1 MDSIKAPEFWPNDPE
16 LWFITLESQFLLN
29 KPSPITNDDTK
40 FSYLI
45 SLLPPSTAIEVRE
58 FIISPPPDNKYDA
71 LKKAIIK
78 CTADSEFKKLQQL
91 LTQEELGDRLPSQL
105 LRHLRQLIGES
116 KAVSDTT
123 LKMLWMQRLPK
134 NIQIILTTQEQASLN
149 SLADLADRVTEITSS
164 PSSSTSTLEKELA
177 SLRAEISALKIDLN
191 KKEER
196 ISRSRSR
203 SSSSSRKSSPNSY
216 RKYNPNGSWCWYHF
230 RFKHHA
236 RKCISP
242 CTFNKKAKNQQENSN
257 NNHFLLDTGAE
268 ISVLPPRPEDR
279 RRGPTK
285 FTLTAANNSPIKTY
299 GERFLNLDLGLRRDF
314 KWRFIIADTNKAIL
328 GADFM
333 EHFGIIPDIK
343 GKFIIDSLTKLR
355 KRASITNFNS
365 LSPKCSINSYEDK
378 FLNILSHYPSLTK
391 PPSYSTPVKHSV
403 THHITTKGQPTFSKP
418 RRLNPEKFKIAKS
431 EFEHMME
438 LGLCKRGDGAWAS
451 PLHLVPKKNSIDW
464 RPCGD
469 YRRLN
474 AVTQPDCYPIPHI
487 QDFTQSLHGCTIFSK
502 IDLVKAYHHIPI
514 NQEDIPKTAITTPF
528 GLFEFTRM
536 NFGLKNASQ
545 TFQRFMDEVT
555 KGLDFVFVYI
565 DDVLIAS
572 KNENDHIQH
581 LHTIFKRLSDHGLT
595 INISKSVFGKPSL
608 EFLGHIIDNKGI
620 KPLPEKIRIVK
631 DFPQPNSTRQ
641 LQRFIGL
648 VNFYHR
654 FIKNSSH
661 ILAPLYSLLK
671 TKSPN
676 ASLNWTSDT
685 LEAFQNIKNALAEN
699 TLLNYPQPNSTLSV
713 LVDASN
719 VAVGGVLQQLN
730 DTAWEPISFF
740 SKKLSP
746 AETKYSAFDR
756 ELLAAFLSVKHFSYF
771 LDGKTFMLFTDHKP
785 LTYAFTSKSERS
797 PRQERHLNY
806 LSQFSMDI
814 RYVKGSENIVADTL
828 SRIEIETFDHT
839 KVNLDLNAFPE
850 IQEKD
855 KELKTL
861 IDNSNSSQTI
871 KLIKQQVP
879 FCNKLIYCDI
889 STGNPRPFV
898 PENFRRQIFNSLH
911 NLSHPGIRATRKL
924 ITQKYFWPKMNQTI
938 NHWSKSCLE
947 CQKSKIHR
955 HTITKHGIFPLPSTR
970 FEHVHLDLIGPLPHS
985 ENCTHILTA
994 IDRYSKW
1001 PEAFPIS
1008 DKTAISVAKAF
1019 FRGWISRYGVPATI
1033 TTDQGR
1039 EFESHLFKDLTSLI
1053 GTNRIRTTAYNP
1065 AANGLVERLH
1075 RQIKAAIMASGNT
1088 INWID
1093 ALPLV
1098 LLGIRTSYKE
1108 DLKCT
1113 AAEMVFG
1120 TTLNLP
1126 ADLLTNSEFKNPD
1139 PSNFATQLKNYM
1151 SRIRPQP
1158 TRQTK
1163 QNNIFSHKDLDTCS
1177 HVFVRKDFV
1186 KRALSPPYE
1195 GPFPVVSRSSK
1206 TFTVKI
1212 NDQKKVISVNRLKPA
1227 FIENAPQS
1235 FHDSSILPPMPD
1247 GAEETTPKTSSYTT
1261 RYGRHEYNEETETF
1275 ETFYERL
1282 EQFLIL
1288 EEAGDEKKK
1297 AYLLTLMGS
1306 KTYGVLK
1313 NLCSPILPKDKTFDN
1328 LIDILKRHFSPK
1340 RSIVV
1345 ERFIFFKRMQLKEE
1359 SISDYL
1365 VEIKRLA
1372 SSCNFGNFLEDSLR
1386 DKMVCGLYNA
1396 KIQNRILSEGDI
1408 SLAKVIEIALSME
1421 AAEKNTKLF
1430 HLEQGEDC
1438 VDKLRMER
1446 KVESN
1451 FQNGKCKHCG
1461 KQHKELCRFKEA
1473 ICFKCNKKG
1482 HIASI
1487 CWSSRR
1493 NLRQHQNQPGNI
1505 HQIGDQEEEEEYVQK
1520 IISVTIPEYKIN
1532 FASSD
1537 PPYLME
1543 LKVEGN
1549 FIKFEMDTGS
1559 GLTLISEKDFKNSLQ
1574 HLKLEKASIIVRTYD
1589 GTVVPILGKIN
1600 VKVECQDITYKL
1612 RALVVKGEKRA
1623 LMGREWINRL
1633 KLGCFAVKHMPVEI
1647 TIEEILKENQA
1658 LFVETTEPIKGFTF
1672 SVNMCDVN
1680 PIFHKARPVP
1690 FAIRPAVTEA
1700 LDKMVAK
1707 GYLCEVASSKWATPV
1722 VVVPKKNK
1730 EIRIC
1735 CDFKVT
1741 LNKYLDTAAY
1751 PLPTQQDL
1759 FSTLAKG
1766 KYFSKLDLRNAYLQL
1781 EVDPGTRPLLTIN
1794 THKGLFRF
1802 KRMPFGLANAPSY
1815 FQSVM
1820 ARVLSGIGGVI
1831 CYIDDVLIATASIE
1845 EHLALLK
1852 TIFARLAKYNIK
1864 LKKEKCLFLQKEIE
1878 YLGHLVTEEG
1888 IRPLDHKVQAIQKAK
1903 TPTNIS
1909 ELRSFLGL
1917 VNFYGKFIPNLP
1929 ELLKPLHELLHKKR
1943 PWVWTKECGE
1953 AIDKCKNSITS
1964 ERVLVPYDATLPL
1977 CLATDASQIGVGAVL
1992 SHIIEGQERPIMFAS
2007 RTLSVAEQNYSQ
2019 IEKEALAIIY
2029 GVTKFHQFIYG
2040 RKFIL
2045 ITDHKP
2051 LVTIL
2056 GSRSGIPTLST
2067 SRLQRW
2073 ALILSAYT
2081 YDIKFRRTQ
2090 DHGNADLL
2098 SRFPVG
2104 CEEIPRLNNVYAL
2117 SYVEELP
2124 ITAEEIA
2131 TETEKDEVLSLAK
2144 FYTQQG
2150 WPEKVADHLRPYFQR
2165 KLELTVDGECL
2176 VWGMRVVIPPSLRIK
2191 MLNCLH
2197 ETHSGMN
2204 KMKAVARSHFWWPNL
2219 DTQIEFLVNKCRSCQ
2234 QSQDGPNKGKWQPW
2248 RWSTR
2253 PWQRIHIDFANKE
2266 NINLLIVVDSHSKWI
2281 EAIPMRETTTRKT
2294 IEQLRRLFSSYGLP
2308 EELVSDNG
2316 PQFTGSEMK
2325 GFLEGN
2331 GIKQTLIPAYHPQS
2345 NGLAERAV
2353 RTIKTALDKN
2363 KRKIGDTIQDTLS
2376 KVLLAY
2382 RSTPHVT
2389 TGKTPSELFI
2399 GRALR
2404 TRVSLIHP
2412 SLASRVRDQQARQMK
2427 YDRRTHLEEFQIDD
2441 LVWCKNFRGGDKW
2454 IPGKIVGKKGTRVYT
2469 ILIHGQVKAY
2479 HRDQIRKR
2487 WRNGEEDES
2496 GDGERQPEHSRGAGP
2511 SAIISEVVR
2520 DRGYMESLSPGL
2532 TSQRSDQDSEVQSD
2546 TDDGKSLE
2554 PLRSLD
2560 PEALKEEGPV
2570 LRRNPPRARRP
2581 PLEGNNGT
2589 LSRKAM
2595 AELLI
2600 NITRAVDSQNL
2611 RISKKHQDKFRFW
2624 EKKYNFPADT
2634 LGNTLVNLTDH
2645 VFSPSEENLLR
2656 NGLKNRIP
2664 TKTDPFRTIGSIES
2678 VIQTFN
2684 HDQKSEI
2691 RNIVAAKINRRG
2703 TFDIKPKKQFF
2714 QAIKNIKNNKELV
2727 VCKADKGGST
2737 VIMNRLDYQNKMETI
2752 LEDNEIFEPI
2762 SKAENSKSIA
2772 LFKKTL
2778 ASLKKNK
2785 KITDEQYKSF
2795 INNNTDIP
2803 YIYGLPKLHKEDIP
2817 LRPIVA
2823 YHLSPA
2829 IVVSR
2834 FLSSLLSPHVRSRN
2848 IYSINNI
2855 ADFIGDIRRS
2865 IPDPHSRICSFDVKS
2880 LFLCLPHD
2888 LIISNLREILVKADL
2903 DNIDT
2908 ICTMVK
2914 SCLSINNFTYQNQ
2927 IYRQIKGSPMGS
2939 PLSLTVS
2946 EIVLLTIDE
2955 WINSRENLGIK
2966 KWRRYIDDIYC
2977 EYHLGAD
2984 QTILDTLNSYHPEIK
2999 FTIEREENHT
3009 LPYLDAL
3016 IFRNRN
3022 NFQTTVYYK
3031 DTAKPSYIPFNSYSP
3046 VSYKISVV
3054 KTLIK
3059 RLHTHCS
3066 LRALK
3071 EKEKENIYNNLRT
3084 FGYPPDFIRK
3094 HTFIPFKKVTL
3105 AVNRTR
3111 GFIDFSPT
3119 NQQIAHD
3126 LRKYGIQFTY
3136 RSTSTTGH
3144 ILRNPITKP
3153 GVKHDVQHKSNAIYS
3168 VACNDCESVYETD
3181 LFLLNLRRSG
3191 DHSPDALRYLVLL
3204 GRKSL
3209 QLAKWRSH
3217 LWFNK
3222 TCERAQFIP
3231 PPPRIRD
3238 PVHNT
3243 YSKKIIDRAQR
3254 QLLKSRTQGCFSH
3267 IRSLSK
3273 TIKGIISIVATLLP
3287 QSIITSFLTL
3297 ATAGV
3302 KRQDSRCR
3310 AHHLSKLSHW
3320 TTKYGFPAEFL
3331 PCRPHAPTFLNLTA
3345 FDPSPIQREILS
3357 FGLKY
3362 RPPSRADIPR
3372 IIAGVEPAI
3381 SSLPHTTQYTIRQ
3394 SISQF
3399 LRKPTP
3405 QLNLSL

>member
-91 LTQEELGDRLPSQL
+91 LTQEEFGDRLPSQL

-196 ISRSRSR
+196 ILRSRSR

-451 PLHLVPKKNSIDW
+451 PLHLVPKKNCIDW

-514 NQEDIPKTAITTPF
+514 NQEDITKTAITTPF

-581 LHTIFKRLSDHGLT
+581 LHIIFKRLSDHGLT

-620 KPLPEKIRIVK
+620 KPLPEKMRIVK

-828 SRIEIETFDHT
+828 SRIEIETFNHT

-938 NHWSKSCLE
+938 NHWSKSCLD

-1126 ADLLTNSEFKNPD
+1126 TDLLTNSEFKNPD

-1212 NDQKKVISVNRLKPA
+1212 NDQNKVISVNRLKPA
-1227 FIENAPQS
+1227 FIENTPQS

-1261 RYGRHEYNEETETF
+1261 RYGRHLLAVLGCLLALAAAELVPHYIHPTSQQMIDIINGLNTTWKTPGNETVTRRSRSLQGLQPELSTVLAFPARKKMEREENRPFCHRWRNPAVFSGERGEDSQSWLSDFQRVARYNKWDDSICLASVIFYLTGTAKCWFKNFEEILNSWEEFNIKVCEIFGNKEDTARKAEKILRTRAQTSGENVESYIQEVLLLCKQSNPRMSEGEKVSHPIKGVAEKVYQALFGKDISTVDQFVAFCRRFEAFKRMRVAPLKFSRLPNVTTISTAEPENLEAMIRRIVKKEVQKFMAPPSTFAAQDIDTPPLELWDVIRSEIQQTLAPISAPQVQIKGLDIVFNFVVAAECSHDVIQGWDFFRATDAIINCGKNKLYLSEAGKSYEWKDLKLCAAMDCVIPPKSFGKIVVTNQDLFGSRDVVVTGSKRLQLEKGIFIPSFLVRFLHGRAVLWVTNSTHQSQVIPSDMKVGTMQDLEVGSISNFEARSEIAGKDEVTSPDVRECLIPMISTDLEETNKN
-1275 ETFYERL
+1275 RL
-1282 EQFLIL
+1282 LTCLKEFADIF
-1288 EEAGDEKKK
+1288 DFEKKSFPVSGK
-1297 AYLLTLMGS
+1297 IKHKIDTSDYPPVRQRPYRVSPAERRVFQSEVEKMMEIKIIRSSSSPWASPVILVRKKDGSLRFCVDYRRLNKITKKDVYPLPRIDDALDTLAGS
-1306 KTYGVLK
+1306 
-1313 NLCSPILPKDKTFDN
+1313 
-1328 LIDILKRHFSPK
+1328 RHFSTMDM
-1340 RSIVV
+1340 RSGYWQIEVDDKDR
-1345 ERFIFFKRMQLKEE
+1345 EKTAFITP
-1359 SISDYL
+1359 D
-1365 VEIKRLA
+1365 
-1372 SSCNFGNFLEDSLR
+1372 
-1386 DKMVCGLYNA
+1386 GLYEFN
-1396 KIQNRILSEGDI
+1396 KNWDSILPYVTF
-1408 SLAKVIEIALSME
+1408 AY
-1421 AAEKNTKLF
+1421 NTARQETTGYSPFFL
-1430 HLEQGEDC
+1430 
-1438 VDKLRMER
+1438 V
-1446 KVESN
+1446 
-1451 FQNGKCKHCG
+1451 
-1461 KQHKELCRFKEA
+1461 
-1473 ICFKCNKKG
+1473 
-1482 HIASI
+1482 HI
-1487 CWSSRR
+1487 
-1493 NLRQHQNQPGNI
+1493 
-1505 HQIGDQEEEEEYVQK
+1505 
-1520 IISVTIPEYKIN
+1520 
-1532 FASSD
+1532 
-1537 PPYLME
+1537 
-1543 LKVEGN
+1543 
-1549 FIKFEMDTGS
+1549 
-1559 GLTLISEKDFKNSLQ
+1559 
-1574 HLKLEKASIIVRTYD
+1574 
-1589 GTVVPILGKIN
+1589 
-1600 VKVECQDITYKL
+1600 
-1612 RALVVKGEKRA
+1612 
-1623 LMGREWINRL
+1623 RE
-1633 KLGCFAVKHMPVEI
+1633 
-1647 TIEEILKENQA
+1647 
-1658 LFVETTEPIKGFTF
+1658 VETPLYSIL
-1672 SVNMCDVN
+1672 
-1680 PIFHKARPVP
+1680 PYQ
-1690 FAIRPAVTEA
+1690 PA
-1700 LDKMVAK
+1700 
-1707 GYLCEVASSKWATPV
+1707 G
-1722 VVVPKKNK
+1722 
-1730 EIRIC
+1730 
-1735 CDFKVT
+1735 
-1741 LNKYLDTAAY
+1741 TAEDY
-1751 PLPTQQDL
+1751 
-1759 FSTLAKG
+1759 
-1766 KYFSKLDLRNAYLQL
+1766 
-1781 EVDPGTRPLLTIN
+1781 V
-1794 THKGLFRF
+1794 
-1802 KRMPFGLANAPSY
+1802 
-1815 FQSVM
+1815 
-1820 ARVLSGIGGVI
+1820 
-1831 CYIDDVLIATASIE
+1831 
-1845 EHLALLK
+1845 
-1852 TIFARLAKYNIK
+1852 
-1864 LKKEKCLFLQKEIE
+1864 
-1878 YLGHLVTEEG
+1878 GHLVTNAEDARMLARLNILQAKSKYKERYDRKNQEVTYKEGDLVVGVHPSPHRWLVGEVIEE
-1888 IRPLDHKVQAIQKAK
+1888 I
-1903 TPTNIS
+1903 
-1909 ELRSFLGL
+1909 F
-1917 VNFYGKFIPNLP
+1917 
-1929 ELLKPLHELLHKKR
+1929 
-1943 PWVWTKECGE
+1943 
-1953 AIDKCKNSITS
+1953 
-1964 ERVLVPYDATLPL
+1964 
-1977 CLATDASQIGVGAVL
+1977 
-1992 SHIIEGQERPIMFAS
+1992 
-2007 RTLSVAEQNYSQ
+2007 RTLS
-2019 IEKEALAIIY
+2019 
-2029 GVTKFHQFIYG
+2029 T
-2040 RKFIL
+2040 
-2045 ITDHKP
+2045 
-2051 LVTIL
+2051 
-2056 GSRSGIPTLST
+2056 
-2067 SRLQRW
+2067 
-2073 ALILSAYT
+2073 
-2081 YDIKFRRTQ
+2081 
-2090 DHGNADLL
+2090 
-2098 SRFPVG
+2098 
-2104 CEEIPRLNNVYAL
+2104 
-2117 SYVEELP
+2117 
-2124 ITAEEIA
+2124 
-2131 TETEKDEVLSLAK
+2131 
-2144 FYTQQG
+2144 
-2150 WPEKVADHLRPYFQR
+2150 
-2165 KLELTVDGECL
+2165 
-2176 VWGMRVVIPPSLRIK
+2176 
-2191 MLNCLH
+2191 
-2197 ETHSGMN
+2197 
-2204 KMKAVARSHFWWPNL
+2204 
-2219 DTQIEFLVNKCRSCQ
+2219 
-2234 QSQDGPNKGKWQPW
+2234 
-2248 RWSTR
+2248 
-2253 PWQRIHIDFANKE
+2253 
-2266 NINLLIVVDSHSKWI
+2266 
-2281 EAIPMRETTTRKT
+2281 
-2294 IEQLRRLFSSYGLP
+2294 
-2308 EELVSDNG
+2308 
-2316 PQFTGSEMK
+2316 
-2325 GFLEGN
+2325 
-2331 GIKQTLIPAYHPQS
+2331 
-2345 NGLAERAV
+2345 
-2353 RTIKTALDKN
+2353 
-2363 KRKIGDTIQDTLS
+2363 
-2376 KVLLAY
+2376 
-2382 RSTPHVT
+2382 
-2389 TGKTPSELFI
+2389 
-2399 GRALR
+2399 
-2404 TRVSLIHP
+2404 
-2412 SLASRVRDQQARQMK
+2412 
-2427 YDRRTHLEEFQIDD
+2427 
-2441 LVWCKNFRGGDKW
+2441 
-2454 IPGKIVGKKGTRVYT
+2454 
-2469 ILIHGQVKAY
+2469 
-2479 HRDQIRKR
+2479 
-2487 WRNGEEDES
+2487 
-2496 GDGERQPEHSRGAGP
+2496 
-2511 SAIISEVVR
+2511 
-2520 DRGYMESLSPGL
+2520 
-2532 TSQRSDQDSEVQSD
+2532 
-2546 TDDGKSLE
+2546 
-2554 PLRSLD
+2554 
-2560 PEALKEEGPV
+2560 
-2570 LRRNPPRARRP
+2570 
-2581 PLEGNNGT
+2581 
-2589 LSRKAM
+2589 
-2595 AELLI
+2595 
-2600 NITRAVDSQNL
+2600 
-2611 RISKKHQDKFRFW
+2611 
-2624 EKKYNFPADT
+2624 
-2634 LGNTLVNLTDH
+2634 
-2645 VFSPSEENLLR
+2645 
-2656 NGLKNRIP
+2656 
-2664 TKTDPFRTIGSIES
+2664 
-2678 VIQTFN
+2678 
-2684 HDQKSEI
+2684 DQK
-2691 RNIVAAKINRRG
+2691 NI
-2703 TFDIKPKKQFF
+2703 
-2714 QAIKNIKNNKELV
+2714 E
-2727 VCKADKGGST
+2727 CK
-2737 VIMNRLDYQNKMETI
+2737 
-2752 LEDNEIFEPI
+2752 
-2762 SKAENSKSIA
+2762 
-2772 LFKKTL
+2772 
-2778 ASLKKNK
+2778 
-2785 KITDEQYKSF
+2785 
-2795 INNNTDIP
+2795 
-2803 YIYGLPKLHKEDIP
+2803 
-2817 LRPIVA
+2817 
-2823 YHLSPA
+2823 
-2829 IVVSR
+2829 
-2834 FLSSLLSPHVRSRN
+2834 LSS
-2848 IYSINNI
+2848 
-2855 ADFIGDIRRS
+2855 RR
-2865 IPDPHSRICSFDVKS
+2865 R
-2880 LFLCLPHD
+2880 
-2888 LIISNLREILVKADL
+2888 
-2903 DNIDT
+2903 
-2908 ICTMVK
+2908 
-2914 SCLSINNFTYQNQ
+2914 
-2927 IYRQIKGSPMGS
+2927 
-2939 PLSLTVS
+2939 
-2946 EIVLLTIDE
+2946 DE
-2955 WINSRENLGIK
+2955 
-2966 KWRRYIDDIYC
+2966 
-2977 EYHLGAD
+2977 H
-2984 QTILDTLNSYHPEIK
+2984 
-2999 FTIEREENHT
+2999 
-3009 LPYLDAL
+3009 
-3016 IFRNRN
+3016 
-3022 NFQTTVYYK
+3022 
-3031 DTAKPSYIPFNSYSP
+3031 
-3046 VSYKISVV
+3046 
-3054 KTLIK
+3054 
-3059 RLHTHCS
+3059 
-3066 LRALK
+3066 
-3071 EKEKENIYNNLRT
+3071 
-3084 FGYPPDFIRK
+3084 
-3094 HTFIPFKKVTL
+3094 
-3105 AVNRTR
+3105 
-3111 GFIDFSPT
+3111 
-3119 NQQIAHD
+3119 
-3126 LRKYGIQFTY
+3126 
-3136 RSTSTTGH
+3136 
-3144 ILRNPITKP
+3144 
-3153 GVKHDVQHKSNAIYS
+3153 
-3168 VACNDCESVYETD
+3168 
-3181 LFLLNLRRSG
+3181 
-3191 DHSPDALRYLVLL
+3191 
-3204 GRKSL
+3204 
-3209 QLAKWRSH
+3209 
-3217 LWFNK
+3217 
-3222 TCERAQFIP
+3222 
-3231 PPPRIRD
+3231 
-3238 PVHNT
+3238 
-3243 YSKKIIDRAQR
+3243 
-3254 QLLKSRTQGCFSH
+3254 
-3267 IRSLSK
+3267 
-3273 TIKGIISIVATLLP
+3273 
-3287 QSIITSFLTL
+3287 
-3297 ATAGV
+3297 
-3302 KRQDSRCR
+3302 
-3310 AHHLSKLSHW
+3310 
-3320 TTKYGFPAEFL
+3320 
-3331 PCRPHAPTFLNLTA
+3331 
-3345 FDPSPIQREILS
+3345 
-3357 FGLKY
+3357 
-3362 RPPSRADIPR
+3362 
-3372 IIAGVEPAI
+3372 
-3381 SSLPHTTQYTIRQ
+3381 
-3394 SISQF
+3394 
-3399 LRKPTP
+3399 
-3405 QLNLSL
+3405 

>member
-91 LTQEELGDRLPSQL
+91 LTQEELGDRLPSHL

-196 ISRSRSR
+196 IPRSRSR
-203 SSSSSRKSSPNSY
+203 SSSSSRKSSPNIQSKWLLVLVSFSIQAPCKKMHLTLYFQQKSKEPAGKLQQQSVSPVVTDCCNNKSHRLFITDY
-216 RKYNPNGSWCWYHF
+216 RNK
-230 RFKHHA
+230 
-236 RKCISP
+236 IS
-242 CTFNKKAKNQQENSN
+242 
-257 NNHFLLDTGAE
+257 FLLDTGAE

-648 VNFYHR
+648 VNYYHR

-879 FCNKLIYCDI
+879 FCNKLIYCDV

-938 NHWSKSCLE
+938 NHWSKSCLD

-1151 SRIRPQP
+1151 NRIRPQP
-1158 TRQTK
+1158 TRRTN

-1212 NDQKKVISVNRLKPA
+1212 NDQNKVISVNRLKPA
-1227 FIENAPQS
+1227 FIENTPQS

-1261 RYGRHEYNEETETF
+1261 RYGRHVRF
-1275 ETFYERL
+1275 RL
-1282 EQFLIL
+1282 
-1288 EEAGDEKKK
+1288 
-1297 AYLLTLMGS
+1297 
-1306 KTYGVLK
+1306 
-1313 NLCSPILPKDKTFDN
+1313 
-1328 LIDILKRHFSPK
+1328 
-1340 RSIVV
+1340 
-1345 ERFIFFKRMQLKEE
+1345 
-1359 SISDYL
+1359 
-1365 VEIKRLA
+1365 
-1372 SSCNFGNFLEDSLR
+1372 
-1386 DKMVCGLYNA
+1386 
-1396 KIQNRILSEGDI
+1396 
-1408 SLAKVIEIALSME
+1408 
-1421 AAEKNTKLF
+1421 
-1430 HLEQGEDC
+1430 
-1438 VDKLRMER
+1438 
-1446 KVESN
+1446 
-1451 FQNGKCKHCG
+1451 
-1461 KQHKELCRFKEA
+1461 
-1473 ICFKCNKKG
+1473 
-1482 HIASI
+1482 
-1487 CWSSRR
+1487 
-1493 NLRQHQNQPGNI
+1493 
-1505 HQIGDQEEEEEYVQK
+1505 
-1520 IISVTIPEYKIN
+1520 
-1532 FASSD
+1532 
-1537 PPYLME
+1537 
-1543 LKVEGN
+1543 
-1549 FIKFEMDTGS
+1549 
-1559 GLTLISEKDFKNSLQ
+1559 
-1574 HLKLEKASIIVRTYD
+1574 
-1589 GTVVPILGKIN
+1589 
-1600 VKVECQDITYKL
+1600 
-1612 RALVVKGEKRA
+1612 
-1623 LMGREWINRL
+1623 
-1633 KLGCFAVKHMPVEI
+1633 
-1647 TIEEILKENQA
+1647 
-1658 LFVETTEPIKGFTF
+1658 
-1672 SVNMCDVN
+1672 
-1680 PIFHKARPVP
+1680 
-1690 FAIRPAVTEA
+1690 
-1700 LDKMVAK
+1700 
-1707 GYLCEVASSKWATPV
+1707 
-1722 VVVPKKNK
+1722 
-1730 EIRIC
+1730 
-1735 CDFKVT
+1735 
-1741 LNKYLDTAAY
+1741 
-1751 PLPTQQDL
+1751 
-1759 FSTLAKG
+1759 
-1766 KYFSKLDLRNAYLQL
+1766 
-1781 EVDPGTRPLLTIN
+1781 
-1794 THKGLFRF
+1794 
-1802 KRMPFGLANAPSY
+1802 
-1815 FQSVM
+1815 
-1820 ARVLSGIGGVI
+1820 
-1831 CYIDDVLIATASIE
+1831 
-1845 EHLALLK
+1845 
-1852 TIFARLAKYNIK
+1852 
-1864 LKKEKCLFLQKEIE
+1864 
-1878 YLGHLVTEEG
+1878 
-1888 IRPLDHKVQAIQKAK
+1888 
-1903 TPTNIS
+1903 
-1909 ELRSFLGL
+1909 
-1917 VNFYGKFIPNLP
+1917 
-1929 ELLKPLHELLHKKR
+1929 
-1943 PWVWTKECGE
+1943 
-1953 AIDKCKNSITS
+1953 
-1964 ERVLVPYDATLPL
+1964 
-1977 CLATDASQIGVGAVL
+1977 
-1992 SHIIEGQERPIMFAS
+1992 
-2007 RTLSVAEQNYSQ
+2007 
-2019 IEKEALAIIY
+2019 
-2029 GVTKFHQFIYG
+2029 
-2040 RKFIL
+2040 
-2045 ITDHKP
+2045 
-2051 LVTIL
+2051 
-2056 GSRSGIPTLST
+2056 
-2067 SRLQRW
+2067 
-2073 ALILSAYT
+2073 
-2081 YDIKFRRTQ
+2081 
-2090 DHGNADLL
+2090 
-2098 SRFPVG
+2098 
-2104 CEEIPRLNNVYAL
+2104 
-2117 SYVEELP
+2117 
-2124 ITAEEIA
+2124 
-2131 TETEKDEVLSLAK
+2131 
-2144 FYTQQG
+2144 
-2150 WPEKVADHLRPYFQR
+2150 
-2165 KLELTVDGECL
+2165 
-2176 VWGMRVVIPPSLRIK
+2176 
-2191 MLNCLH
+2191 
-2197 ETHSGMN
+2197 
-2204 KMKAVARSHFWWPNL
+2204 
-2219 DTQIEFLVNKCRSCQ
+2219 
-2234 QSQDGPNKGKWQPW
+2234 
-2248 RWSTR
+2248 
-2253 PWQRIHIDFANKE
+2253 
-2266 NINLLIVVDSHSKWI
+2266 
-2281 EAIPMRETTTRKT
+2281 
-2294 IEQLRRLFSSYGLP
+2294 
-2308 EELVSDNG
+2308 
-2316 PQFTGSEMK
+2316 
-2325 GFLEGN
+2325 
-2331 GIKQTLIPAYHPQS
+2331 
-2345 NGLAERAV
+2345 
-2353 RTIKTALDKN
+2353 
-2363 KRKIGDTIQDTLS
+2363 
-2376 KVLLAY
+2376 
-2382 RSTPHVT
+2382 
-2389 TGKTPSELFI
+2389 
-2399 GRALR
+2399 
-2404 TRVSLIHP
+2404 
-2412 SLASRVRDQQARQMK
+2412 
-2427 YDRRTHLEEFQIDD
+2427 
-2441 LVWCKNFRGGDKW
+2441 
-2454 IPGKIVGKKGTRVYT
+2454 
-2469 ILIHGQVKAY
+2469 
-2479 HRDQIRKR
+2479 
-2487 WRNGEEDES
+2487 
-2496 GDGERQPEHSRGAGP
+2496 
-2511 SAIISEVVR
+2511 
-2520 DRGYMESLSPGL
+2520 
-2532 TSQRSDQDSEVQSD
+2532 
-2546 TDDGKSLE
+2546 
-2554 PLRSLD
+2554 
-2560 PEALKEEGPV
+2560 
-2570 LRRNPPRARRP
+2570 
-2581 PLEGNNGT
+2581 
-2589 LSRKAM
+2589 
-2595 AELLI
+2595 
-2600 NITRAVDSQNL
+2600 
-2611 RISKKHQDKFRFW
+2611 
-2624 EKKYNFPADT
+2624 
-2634 LGNTLVNLTDH
+2634 
-2645 VFSPSEENLLR
+2645 
-2656 NGLKNRIP
+2656 
-2664 TKTDPFRTIGSIES
+2664 
-2678 VIQTFN
+2678 
-2684 HDQKSEI
+2684 
-2691 RNIVAAKINRRG
+2691 
-2703 TFDIKPKKQFF
+2703 
-2714 QAIKNIKNNKELV
+2714 
-2727 VCKADKGGST
+2727 
-2737 VIMNRLDYQNKMETI
+2737 
-2752 LEDNEIFEPI
+2752 
-2762 SKAENSKSIA
+2762 
-2772 LFKKTL
+2772 
-2778 ASLKKNK
+2778 
-2785 KITDEQYKSF
+2785 
-2795 INNNTDIP
+2795 
-2803 YIYGLPKLHKEDIP
+2803 
-2817 LRPIVA
+2817 
-2823 YHLSPA
+2823 
-2829 IVVSR
+2829 
-2834 FLSSLLSPHVRSRN
+2834 
-2848 IYSINNI
+2848 
-2855 ADFIGDIRRS
+2855 
-2865 IPDPHSRICSFDVKS
+2865 
-2880 LFLCLPHD
+2880 
-2888 LIISNLREILVKADL
+2888 
-2903 DNIDT
+2903 
-2908 ICTMVK
+2908 
-2914 SCLSINNFTYQNQ
+2914 
-2927 IYRQIKGSPMGS
+2927 
-2939 PLSLTVS
+2939 
-2946 EIVLLTIDE
+2946 
-2955 WINSRENLGIK
+2955 
-2966 KWRRYIDDIYC
+2966 
-2977 EYHLGAD
+2977 
-2984 QTILDTLNSYHPEIK
+2984 
-2999 FTIEREENHT
+2999 
-3009 LPYLDAL
+3009 
-3016 IFRNRN
+3016 
-3022 NFQTTVYYK
+3022 
-3031 DTAKPSYIPFNSYSP
+3031 
-3046 VSYKISVV
+3046 
-3054 KTLIK
+3054 
-3059 RLHTHCS
+3059 
-3066 LRALK
+3066 
-3071 EKEKENIYNNLRT
+3071 
-3084 FGYPPDFIRK
+3084 
-3094 HTFIPFKKVTL
+3094 
-3105 AVNRTR
+3105 
-3111 GFIDFSPT
+3111 
-3119 NQQIAHD
+3119 
-3126 LRKYGIQFTY
+3126 
-3136 RSTSTTGH
+3136 
-3144 ILRNPITKP
+3144 
-3153 GVKHDVQHKSNAIYS
+3153 
-3168 VACNDCESVYETD
+3168 
-3181 LFLLNLRRSG
+3181 
-3191 DHSPDALRYLVLL
+3191 
-3204 GRKSL
+3204 
-3209 QLAKWRSH
+3209 
-3217 LWFNK
+3217 
-3222 TCERAQFIP
+3222 
-3231 PPPRIRD
+3231 
-3238 PVHNT
+3238 
-3243 YSKKIIDRAQR
+3243 
-3254 QLLKSRTQGCFSH
+3254 
-3267 IRSLSK
+3267 
-3273 TIKGIISIVATLLP
+3273 
-3287 QSIITSFLTL
+3287 
-3297 ATAGV
+3297 
-3302 KRQDSRCR
+3302 
-3310 AHHLSKLSHW
+3310 
-3320 TTKYGFPAEFL
+3320 
-3331 PCRPHAPTFLNLTA
+3331 
-3345 FDPSPIQREILS
+3345 
-3357 FGLKY
+3357 
-3362 RPPSRADIPR
+3362 
-3372 IIAGVEPAI
+3372 
-3381 SSLPHTTQYTIRQ
+3381 
-3394 SISQF
+3394 
-3399 LRKPTP
+3399 
-3405 QLNLSL
+3405 

>member
-196 ISRSRSR
+196 IPRSRSR

-216 RKYNPNGSWCWYHF
+216 RKYNPNGSWCWNHF

-418 RRLNPEKFKIAKS
+418 RRLNPENFKIAKS

-572 KNENDHIQH
+572 KNDNDHIQH

-719 VAVGGVLQQLN
+719 VAVG
-730 DTAWEPISFF
+730 
-740 SKKLSP
+740 
-746 AETKYSAFDR
+746 
-756 ELLAAFLSVKHFSYF
+756 
-771 LDGKTFMLFTDHKP
+771 
-785 LTYAFTSKSERS
+785 
-797 PRQERHLNY
+797 
-806 LSQFSMDI
+806 
-814 RYVKGSENIVADTL
+814 DTL
-828 SRIEIETFDHT
+828 SRIEIETFNHT

-938 NHWSKSCLE
+938 NHWSKSCLD

-1212 NDQKKVISVNRLKPA
+1212 NDQNKVISVNRLKPA
-1227 FIENAPQS
+1227 FIENTPQS

-1261 RYGRHEYNEETETF
+1261 RYGRHDNDTEL
-1275 ETFYERL
+1275 YMYCL
-1282 EQFLIL
+1282 QFR
-1288 EEAGDEKKK
+1288 GKK
-1297 AYLLTLMGS
+1297 
-1306 KTYGVLK
+1306 
-1313 NLCSPILPKDKTFDN
+1313 D
-1328 LIDILKRHFSPK
+1328 
-1340 RSIVV
+1340 
-1345 ERFIFFKRMQLKEE
+1345 
-1359 SISDYL
+1359 
-1365 VEIKRLA
+1365 
-1372 SSCNFGNFLEDSLR
+1372 
-1386 DKMVCGLYNA
+1386 
-1396 KIQNRILSEGDI
+1396 
-1408 SLAKVIEIALSME
+1408 
-1421 AAEKNTKLF
+1421 
-1430 HLEQGEDC
+1430 
-1438 VDKLRMER
+1438 
-1446 KVESN
+1446 
-1451 FQNGKCKHCG
+1451 
-1461 KQHKELCRFKEA
+1461 
-1473 ICFKCNKKG
+1473 
-1482 HIASI
+1482 
-1487 CWSSRR
+1487 
-1493 NLRQHQNQPGNI
+1493 
-1505 HQIGDQEEEEEYVQK
+1505 
-1520 IISVTIPEYKIN
+1520 
-1532 FASSD
+1532 
-1537 PPYLME
+1537 
-1543 LKVEGN
+1543 
-1549 FIKFEMDTGS
+1549 
-1559 GLTLISEKDFKNSLQ
+1559 
-1574 HLKLEKASIIVRTYD
+1574 
-1589 GTVVPILGKIN
+1589 
-1600 VKVECQDITYKL
+1600 
-1612 RALVVKGEKRA
+1612 
-1623 LMGREWINRL
+1623 
-1633 KLGCFAVKHMPVEI
+1633 
-1647 TIEEILKENQA
+1647 
-1658 LFVETTEPIKGFTF
+1658 
-1672 SVNMCDVN
+1672 
-1680 PIFHKARPVP
+1680 
-1690 FAIRPAVTEA
+1690 
-1700 LDKMVAK
+1700 
-1707 GYLCEVASSKWATPV
+1707 
-1722 VVVPKKNK
+1722 
-1730 EIRIC
+1730 
-1735 CDFKVT
+1735 
-1741 LNKYLDTAAY
+1741 AAY
-1751 PLPTQQDL
+1751 CNQ
-1759 FSTLAKG
+1759 
-1766 KYFSKLDLRNAYLQL
+1766 
-1781 EVDPGTRPLLTIN
+1781 IN
-1794 THKGLFRF
+1794 
-1802 KRMPFGLANAPSY
+1802 
-1815 FQSVM
+1815 
-1820 ARVLSGIGGVI
+1820 
-1831 CYIDDVLIATASIE
+1831 D
-1845 EHLALLK
+1845 
-1852 TIFARLAKYNIK
+1852 
-1864 LKKEKCLFLQKEIE
+1864 
-1878 YLGHLVTEEG
+1878 
-1888 IRPLDHKVQAIQKAK
+1888 
-1903 TPTNIS
+1903 
-1909 ELRSFLGL
+1909 RSF
-1917 VNFYGKFIPNLP
+1917 
-1929 ELLKPLHELLHKKR
+1929 
-1943 PWVWTKECGE
+1943 
-1953 AIDKCKNSITS
+1953 
-1964 ERVLVPYDATLPL
+1964 
-1977 CLATDASQIGVGAVL
+1977 
-1992 SHIIEGQERPIMFAS
+1992 
-2007 RTLSVAEQNYSQ
+2007 
-2019 IEKEALAIIY
+2019 
-2029 GVTKFHQFIYG
+2029 
-2040 RKFIL
+2040 
-2045 ITDHKP
+2045 
-2051 LVTIL
+2051 
-2056 GSRSGIPTLST
+2056 
-2067 SRLQRW
+2067 
-2073 ALILSAYT
+2073 
-2081 YDIKFRRTQ
+2081 
-2090 DHGNADLL
+2090 
-2098 SRFPVG
+2098 
-2104 CEEIPRLNNVYAL
+2104 
-2117 SYVEELP
+2117 
-2124 ITAEEIA
+2124 
-2131 TETEKDEVLSLAK
+2131 
-2144 FYTQQG
+2144 
-2150 WPEKVADHLRPYFQR
+2150 
-2165 KLELTVDGECL
+2165 
-2176 VWGMRVVIPPSLRIK
+2176 
-2191 MLNCLH
+2191 
-2197 ETHSGMN
+2197 
-2204 KMKAVARSHFWWPNL
+2204 
-2219 DTQIEFLVNKCRSCQ
+2219 
-2234 QSQDGPNKGKWQPW
+2234 W
-2248 RWSTR
+2248 R
-2253 PWQRIHIDFANKE
+2253 KE
-2266 NINLLIVVDSHSKWI
+2266 NID
-2281 EAIPMRETTTRKT
+2281 E
-2294 IEQLRRLFSSYGLP
+2294 
-2308 EELVSDNG
+2308 D
-2316 PQFTGSEMK
+2316 
-2325 GFLEGN
+2325 
-2331 GIKQTLIPAYHPQS
+2331 
-2345 NGLAERAV
+2345 
-2353 RTIKTALDKN
+2353 
-2363 KRKIGDTIQDTLS
+2363 
-2376 KVLLAY
+2376 
-2382 RSTPHVT
+2382 
-2389 TGKTPSELFI
+2389 
-2399 GRALR
+2399 
-2404 TRVSLIHP
+2404 
-2412 SLASRVRDQQARQMK
+2412 AS
-2427 YDRRTHLEEFQIDD
+2427 
-2441 LVWCKNFRGGDKW
+2441 W
-2454 IPGKIVGKKGTRVYT
+2454 
-2469 ILIHGQVKAY
+2469 
-2479 HRDQIRKR
+2479 
-2487 WRNGEEDES
+2487 
-2496 GDGERQPEHSRGAGP
+2496 
-2511 SAIISEVVR
+2511 
-2520 DRGYMESLSPGL
+2520 
-2532 TSQRSDQDSEVQSD
+2532 
-2546 TDDGKSLE
+2546 
-2554 PLRSLD
+2554 
-2560 PEALKEEGPV
+2560 
-2570 LRRNPPRARRP
+2570 
-2581 PLEGNNGT
+2581 
-2589 LSRKAM
+2589 
-2595 AELLI
+2595 
-2600 NITRAVDSQNL
+2600 
-2611 RISKKHQDKFRFW
+2611 
-2624 EKKYNFPADT
+2624 
-2634 LGNTLVNLTDH
+2634 
-2645 VFSPSEENLLR
+2645 
-2656 NGLKNRIP
+2656 
-2664 TKTDPFRTIGSIES
+2664 
-2678 VIQTFN
+2678 
-2684 HDQKSEI
+2684 
-2691 RNIVAAKINRRG
+2691 
-2703 TFDIKPKKQFF
+2703 
-2714 QAIKNIKNNKELV
+2714 
-2727 VCKADKGGST
+2727 
-2737 VIMNRLDYQNKMETI
+2737 
-2752 LEDNEIFEPI
+2752 
-2762 SKAENSKSIA
+2762 
-2772 LFKKTL
+2772 
-2778 ASLKKNK
+2778 
-2785 KITDEQYKSF
+2785 
-2795 INNNTDIP
+2795 
-2803 YIYGLPKLHKEDIP
+2803 
-2817 LRPIVA
+2817 
-2823 YHLSPA
+2823 
-2829 IVVSR
+2829 
-2834 FLSSLLSPHVRSRN
+2834 
-2848 IYSINNI
+2848 
-2855 ADFIGDIRRS
+2855 
-2865 IPDPHSRICSFDVKS
+2865 
-2880 LFLCLPHD
+2880 
-2888 LIISNLREILVKADL
+2888 
-2903 DNIDT
+2903 
-2908 ICTMVK
+2908 
-2914 SCLSINNFTYQNQ
+2914 
-2927 IYRQIKGSPMGS
+2927 
-2939 PLSLTVS
+2939 
-2946 EIVLLTIDE
+2946 
-2955 WINSRENLGIK
+2955 
-2966 KWRRYIDDIYC
+2966 
-2977 EYHLGAD
+2977 
-2984 QTILDTLNSYHPEIK
+2984 
-2999 FTIEREENHT
+2999 
-3009 LPYLDAL
+3009 
-3016 IFRNRN
+3016 
-3022 NFQTTVYYK
+3022 
-3031 DTAKPSYIPFNSYSP
+3031 
-3046 VSYKISVV
+3046 
-3054 KTLIK
+3054 
-3059 RLHTHCS
+3059 
-3066 LRALK
+3066 
-3071 EKEKENIYNNLRT
+3071 
-3084 FGYPPDFIRK
+3084 
-3094 HTFIPFKKVTL
+3094 
-3105 AVNRTR
+3105 
-3111 GFIDFSPT
+3111 
-3119 NQQIAHD
+3119 
-3126 LRKYGIQFTY
+3126 
-3136 RSTSTTGH
+3136 
-3144 ILRNPITKP
+3144 
-3153 GVKHDVQHKSNAIYS
+3153 
-3168 VACNDCESVYETD
+3168 
-3181 LFLLNLRRSG
+3181 
-3191 DHSPDALRYLVLL
+3191 
-3204 GRKSL
+3204 
-3209 QLAKWRSH
+3209 
-3217 LWFNK
+3217 
-3222 TCERAQFIP
+3222 
-3231 PPPRIRD
+3231 
-3238 PVHNT
+3238 T
-3243 YSKKIIDRAQR
+3243 YSKKPRIPPVIAENVKDWKLLCQELKDLCTEKF
-3254 QLLKSRTQGCFSH
+3254 QLESSRTTNRVNQCFNCQG
-3267 IRSLSK
+3267 
-3273 TIKGIISIVATLLP
+3273 
-3287 QSIITSFLTL
+3287 
-3297 ATAGV
+3297 
-3302 KRQDSRCR
+3302 
-3310 AHHLSKLSHW
+3310 
-3320 TTKYGFPAEFL
+3320 
-3331 PCRPHAPTFLNLTA
+3331 
-3345 FDPSPIQREILS
+3345 
-3357 FGLKY
+3357 FGH
-3362 RPPSRADIPR
+3362 S
-3372 IIAGVEPAI
+3372 
-3381 SSLPHTTQYTIRQ
+3381 
-3394 SISQF
+3394 
-3399 LRKPTP
+3399 
-3405 QLNLSL
+3405 QLNCFLEAKCVKSAEEHHSKDYPKSQEQLPPKCANCEETHTVNYRGCPKFPRVQQQ

>member
-196 ISRSRSR
+196 IPRSRSR

-365 LSPKCSINSYEDK
+365 LSPKCSMNSYEDI
-378 FLNILSHYPSLTK
+378 FLNIISHYPSLTK

-514 NQEDIPKTAITTPF
+514 NQEDITKTAITTPF

-581 LHTIFKRLSDHGLT
+581 LHIIFKRLSDHGLT

-730 DTAWEPISFF
+730 DAAWEPISFF

-828 SRIEIETFDHT
+828 SRIEIETFNHT

-938 NHWSKSCLE
+938 NHWSKSCLD

-1075 RQIKAAIMASGNT
+1075 RQIKAAIMSSGNT

-1158 TRQTK
+1158 TRRTN

-1212 NDQKKVISVNRLKPA
+1212 NDQNKVISVNRLKPA
-1227 FIENAPQS
+1227 FIENTPQS

-1261 RYGRHEYNEETETF
+1261 RYGRHEYGGVLSMMVEGVLLWHGDRSWADLVLGEVCSRFISVVGDHIFRITVQRLAETEDWQV
-1275 ETFYERL
+1275 FYRELLCSNPTKVVQLPL
-1282 EQFLIL
+1282 EILDIDPELDCEISLTEVTTEISKLGKNKATGLDEIPNEAIKYLL
-1288 EEAGDEKKK
+1288 EEHTIYLRNLFNKILGTSQVPQQWTRTIIHPIFKNGDPDNPSN
-1297 AYLLTLMGS
+1297 YRGISLISNLS
-1306 KTYGVLK
+1306 KLFT
-1313 NLCSPILPKDKTFDN
+1313 S
-1328 LIDILKRHFSPK
+1328 ILKTRWN
-1340 RSIVV
+1340 
-1345 ERFIFFKRMQLKEE
+1345 
-1359 SISDYL
+1359 DW
-1365 VEIKRLA
+1365 
-1372 SSCNFGNFLEDSLR
+1372 
-1386 DKMVCGLYNA
+1386 
-1396 KIQNRILSEGDI
+1396 
-1408 SLAKVIEIALSME
+1408 
-1421 AAEKNTKLF
+1421 
-1430 HLEQGEDC
+1430 
-1438 VDKLRMER
+1438 MER
-1446 KVESN
+1446 KSILAENQAGFKKGYSCQDHIFTLVSLIQMTLSRRRGKLYA
-1451 FQNGKCKHCG
+1451 FFIDLRKAFDTVPHHLLWKKMALNG
-1461 KQHKELCRFKEA
+1461 LSCRFIKLIKNYYTQMTATVRWRGSFKEA
-1473 ICFKCNKKG
+1473 IKIQAGVFLGEPLSPYLFILFLNDLVPLFDESELPGINLKNYGTIHLLLNGGRAARSETWFWGQQPLTIVAKYTYLGYPLTTKISTQYASQYFRNKALNAINALWRILTKAQ
-1482 HIASI
+1482 IKSFTSVMKLLDTLVLPTLLYAAPMWAI
-1487 CWSSRR
+1487 NQQKTVNNIKNAFLRR
-1493 NLRQHQNQPGNI
+1493 LLDLPNFTPGYILRRECGRISTELNAVKLTLKFWGCEDYLAIQKELPGIIRTTTDQLIQN
-1505 HQIGDQEEEEEYVQK
+1505 DQMKIIDSTHFAHYKFLSESFMTEEYLRLN
-1520 IISVTIPEYKIN
+1520 ISLPNKRLV
-1532 FASSD
+1532 AQH
-1537 PPYLME
+1537 
-1543 LKVEGN
+1543 KVLWQ
-1549 FIKFEMDTGS
+1549 FF
-1559 GLTLISEKDFKNSLQ
+1559 
-1574 HLKLEKASIIVRTYD
+1574 
-1589 GTVVPILGKIN
+1589 
-1600 VKVECQDITYKL
+1600 
-1612 RALVVKGEKRA
+1612 
-1623 LMGREWINRL
+1623 REERKYFW
-1633 KLGCFAVKHMPVEI
+1633 
-1647 TIEEILKENQA
+1647 KENGRNC
-1658 LFVETTEPIKGFTF
+1658 L
-1672 SVNMCDVN
+1672 
-1680 PIFHKARPVP
+1680 
-1690 FAIRPAVTEA
+1690 
-1700 LDKMVAK
+1700 
-1707 GYLCEVASSKWATPV
+1707 LCK
-1722 VVVPKKNK
+1722 
-1730 EIRIC
+1730 
-1735 CDFKVT
+1735 
-1741 LNKYLDTAAY
+1741 
-1751 PLPTQQDL
+1751 DL
-1759 FSTLAKG
+1759 MDDNLVH
-1766 KYFSKLDLRNAYLQL
+1766 YFFQC
-1781 EVDPGTRPLLTIN
+1781 PLLTE
-1794 THKGLFRF
+1794 
-1802 KRMPFGLANAPSY
+1802 KRT
-1815 FQSVM
+1815 
-1820 ARVLSGIGGVI
+1820 
-1831 CYIDDVLIATASIE
+1831 D
-1845 EHLALLK
+1845 
-1852 TIFARLAKYNIK
+1852 IF
-1864 LKKEKCLFLQKEIE
+1864 
-1878 YLGHLVTEEG
+1878 
-1888 IRPLDHKVQAIQKAK
+1888 
-1903 TPTNIS
+1903 
-1909 ELRSFLGL
+1909 
-1917 VNFYGKFIPNLP
+1917 
-1929 ELLKPLHELLHKKR
+1929 
-1943 PWVWTKECGE
+1943 
-1953 AIDKCKNSITS
+1953 
-1964 ERVLVPYDATLPL
+1964 
-1977 CLATDASQIGVGAVL
+1977 
-1992 SHIIEGQERPIMFAS
+1992 
-2007 RTLSVAEQNYSQ
+2007 
-2019 IEKEALAIIY
+2019 
-2029 GVTKFHQFIYG
+2029 
-2040 RKFIL
+2040 
-2045 ITDHKP
+2045 
-2051 LVTIL
+2051 
-2056 GSRSGIPTLST
+2056 
-2067 SRLQRW
+2067 
-2073 ALILSAYT
+2073 
-2081 YDIKFRRTQ
+2081 
-2090 DHGNADLL
+2090 
-2098 SRFPVG
+2098 
-2104 CEEIPRLNNVYAL
+2104 
-2117 SYVEELP
+2117 
-2124 ITAEEIA
+2124 
-2131 TETEKDEVLSLAK
+2131 
-2144 FYTQQG
+2144 
-2150 WPEKVADHLRPYFQR
+2150 
-2165 KLELTVDGECL
+2165 
-2176 VWGMRVVIPPSLRIK
+2176 PSL
-2191 MLNCLH
+2191 
-2197 ETHSGMN
+2197 
-2204 KMKAVARSHFWWPNL
+2204 
-2219 DTQIEFLVNKCRSCQ
+2219 
-2234 QSQDGPNKGKWQPW
+2234 
-2248 RWSTR
+2248 
-2253 PWQRIHIDFANKE
+2253 
-2266 NINLLIVVDSHSKWI
+2266 
-2281 EAIPMRETTTRKT
+2281 
-2294 IEQLRRLFSSYGLP
+2294 
-2308 EELVSDNG
+2308 
-2316 PQFTGSEMK
+2316 
-2325 GFLEGN
+2325 
-2331 GIKQTLIPAYHPQS
+2331 
-2345 NGLAERAV
+2345 
-2353 RTIKTALDKN
+2353 
-2363 KRKIGDTIQDTLS
+2363 
-2376 KVLLAY
+2376 
-2382 RSTPHVT
+2382 
-2389 TGKTPSELFI
+2389 
-2399 GRALR
+2399 
-2404 TRVSLIHP
+2404 
-2412 SLASRVRDQQARQMK
+2412 
-2427 YDRRTHLEEFQIDD
+2427 
-2441 LVWCKNFRGGDKW
+2441 
-2454 IPGKIVGKKGTRVYT
+2454 
-2469 ILIHGQVKAY
+2469 
-2479 HRDQIRKR
+2479 
-2487 WRNGEEDES
+2487 
-2496 GDGERQPEHSRGAGP
+2496 
-2511 SAIISEVVR
+2511 
-2520 DRGYMESLSPGL
+2520 
-2532 TSQRSDQDSEVQSD
+2532 
-2546 TDDGKSLE
+2546 
-2554 PLRSLD
+2554 
-2560 PEALKEEGPV
+2560 
-2570 LRRNPPRARRP
+2570 
-2581 PLEGNNGT
+2581 
-2589 LSRKAM
+2589 
-2595 AELLI
+2595 
-2600 NITRAVDSQNL
+2600 
-2611 RISKKHQDKFRFW
+2611 
-2624 EKKYNFPADT
+2624 
-2634 LGNTLVNLTDH
+2634 TLVNL
-2645 VFSPSEENLLR
+2645 
-2656 NGLKNRIP
+2656 
-2664 TKTDPFRTIGSIES
+2664 
-2678 VIQTFN
+2678 
-2684 HDQKSEI
+2684 
-2691 RNIVAAKINRRG
+2691 
-2703 TFDIKPKKQFF
+2703 
-2714 QAIKNIKNNKELV
+2714 
-2727 VCKADKGGST
+2727 
-2737 VIMNRLDYQNKMETI
+2737 
-2752 LEDNEIFEPI
+2752 
-2762 SKAENSKSIA
+2762 
-2772 LFKKTL
+2772 
-2778 ASLKKNK
+2778 
-2785 KITDEQYKSF
+2785 
-2795 INNNTDIP
+2795 
-2803 YIYGLPKLHKEDIP
+2803 
-2817 LRPIVA
+2817 
-2823 YHLSPA
+2823 
-2829 IVVSR
+2829 
-2834 FLSSLLSPHVRSRN
+2834 
-2848 IYSINNI
+2848 
-2855 ADFIGDIRRS
+2855 
-2865 IPDPHSRICSFDVKS
+2865 
-2880 LFLCLPHD
+2880 
-2888 LIISNLREILVKADL
+2888 
-2903 DNIDT
+2903 DT
-2908 ICTMVK
+2908 IAYV
-2914 SCLSINNFTYQNQ
+2914 NF
-2927 IYRQIKGSPMGS
+2927 
-2939 PLSLTVS
+2939 
-2946 EIVLLTIDE
+2946 
-2955 WINSRENLGIK
+2955 
-2966 KWRRYIDDIYC
+2966 
-2977 EYHLGAD
+2977 
-2984 QTILDTLNSYHPEIK
+2984 
-2999 FTIEREENHT
+2999 
-3009 LPYLDAL
+3009 
-3016 IFRNRN
+3016 
-3022 NFQTTVYYK
+3022 
-3031 DTAKPSYIPFNSYSP
+3031 
-3046 VSYKISVV
+3046 
-3054 KTLIK
+3054 
-3059 RLHTHCS
+3059 
-3066 LRALK
+3066 
-3071 EKEKENIYNNLRT
+3071 
-3084 FGYPPDFIRK
+3084 
-3094 HTFIPFKKVTL
+3094 
-3105 AVNRTR
+3105 
-3111 GFIDFSPT
+3111 
-3119 NQQIAHD
+3119 
-3126 LRKYGIQFTY
+3126 
-3136 RSTSTTGH
+3136 
-3144 ILRNPITKP
+3144 
-3153 GVKHDVQHKSNAIYS
+3153 
-3168 VACNDCESVYETD
+3168 
-3181 LFLLNLRRSG
+3181 
-3191 DHSPDALRYLVLL
+3191 
-3204 GRKSL
+3204 SL
-3209 QLAKWRSH
+3209 QLWMM
-3217 LWFNK
+3217 N
-3222 TCERAQFIP
+3222 
-3231 PPPRIRD
+3231 
-3238 PVHNT
+3238 
-3243 YSKKIIDRAQR
+3243 Y
-3254 QLLKSRTQGCFSH
+3254 
-3267 IRSLSK
+3267 
-3273 TIKGIISIVATLLP
+3273 
-3287 QSIITSFLTL
+3287 
-3297 ATAGV
+3297 
-3302 KRQDSRCR
+3302 
-3310 AHHLSKLSHW
+3310 
-3320 TTKYGFPAEFL
+3320 
-3331 PCRPHAPTFLNLTA
+3331 
-3345 FDPSPIQREILS
+3345 
-3357 FGLKY
+3357 
-3362 RPPSRADIPR
+3362 
-3372 IIAGVEPAI
+3372 
-3381 SSLPHTTQYTIRQ
+3381 
-3394 SISQF
+3394 
-3399 LRKPTP
+3399 
-3405 QLNLSL
+3405 

>member
-196 ISRSRSR
+196 IPRSRSR
-203 SSSSSRKSSPNSY
+203 SSSSSRKSSPNS
-216 RKYNPNGSWCWYHF
+216 
-230 RFKHHA
+230 
-236 RKCISP
+236 
-242 CTFNKKAKNQQENSN
+242 
-257 NNHFLLDTGAE
+257 AE

-487 QDFTQSLHGCTIFSK
+487 QDFTQSLHGSTIFSK

-581 LHTIFKRLSDHGLT
+581 LHTIFKILSDHGLT
-595 INISKSVFGKPSL
+595 VNISKSVFGKPSL

-648 VNFYHR
+648 VNYYHR

-828 SRIEIETFDHT
+828 SRIEIETFNLT

-938 NHWSKSCLE
+938 NNWSKSCLD

-955 HTITKHGIFPLPSTR
+955 HTITKHGFFPLQSTR

-1158 TRQTK
+1158 TKQTK

-1212 NDQKKVISVNRLKPA
+1212 NDQNKVISVNRLKPA
-1227 FIENAPQS
+1227 FIENTPQS

-1261 RYGRHEYNEETETF
+1261 RYGRHGMPGHRKRRQFKQTDAFTRGMVIGLKRAGWSIRQIAADTHLGASTVHRLWRRWLEKGNVAIYRNVGATRVTSARVDRRILRQAVAAPQA
-1275 ETFYERL
+1275 TCTAILQHVQDTLDHSISTRTISRRLVDNGLHSCRPLRRLPLTPPNRRQRL
-1282 EQFLIL
+1282 EWCRARSTWMTEWHRVVFS
-1288 EEAGDEKKK
+1288 DESRFC
-1297 AYLLTLMGS
+1297 LSSDSRRVRVWRRRGE
-1306 KTYGVLK
+1306 
-1313 NLCSPILPKDKTFDN
+1313 
-1328 LIDILKRHFSPK
+1328 
-1340 RSIVV
+1340 RSNPAAIV
-1345 ERFIFFKRMQLKEE
+1345 ERPTVRQRGIMVWAA
-1359 SISDYL
+1359 IAY
-1365 VEIKRLA
+1365 
-1372 SSCNFGNFLEDSLR
+1372 DSR
-1386 DKMVCGLYNA
+1386 
-1396 KIQNRILSEGDI
+1396 S
-1408 SLAKVIEIALSME
+1408 
-1421 AAEKNTKLF
+1421 
-1430 HLEQGEDC
+1430 
-1438 VDKLRMER
+1438 
-1446 KVESN
+1446 
-1451 FQNGKCKHCG
+1451 
-1461 KQHKELCRFKEA
+1461 
-1473 ICFKCNKKG
+1473 
-1482 HIASI
+1482 
-1487 CWSSRR
+1487 
-1493 NLRQHQNQPGNI
+1493 
-1505 HQIGDQEEEEEYVQK
+1505 
-1520 IISVTIPEYKIN
+1520 
-1532 FASSD
+1532 
-1537 PPYLME
+1537 
-1543 LKVEGN
+1543 
-1549 FIKFEMDTGS
+1549 
-1559 GLTLISEKDFKNSLQ
+1559 
-1574 HLKLEKASIIVRTYD
+1574 
-1589 GTVVPILGKIN
+1589 
-1600 VKVECQDITYKL
+1600 
-1612 RALVVKGEKRA
+1612 
-1623 LMGREWINRL
+1623 
-1633 KLGCFAVKHMPVEI
+1633 
-1647 TIEEILKENQA
+1647 
-1658 LFVETTEPIKGFTF
+1658 
-1672 SVNMCDVN
+1672 
-1680 PIFHKARPVP
+1680 
-1690 FAIRPAVTEA
+1690 
-1700 LDKMVAK
+1700 
-1707 GYLCEVASSKWATPV
+1707 
-1722 VVVPKKNK
+1722 
-1730 EIRIC
+1730 
-1735 CDFKVT
+1735 
-1741 LNKYLDTAAY
+1741 
-1751 PLPTQQDL
+1751 
-1759 FSTLAKG
+1759 
-1766 KYFSKLDLRNAYLQL
+1766 
-1781 EVDPGTRPLLTIN
+1781 PLLRIQGTM
-1794 THKGLFRF
+1794 TAQRY
-1802 KRMPFGLANAPSY
+1802 A
-1815 FQSVM
+1815 
-1820 ARVLSGIGGVI
+1820 
-1831 CYIDDVLIATASIE
+1831 DDVL
-1845 EHLALLK
+1845 
-1852 TIFARLAKYNIK
+1852 
-1864 LKKEKCLFLQKEIE
+1864 
-1878 YLGHLVTEEG
+1878 
-1888 IRPLDHKVQAIQKAK
+1888 RPV
-1903 TPTNIS
+1903 
-1909 ELRSFLGL
+1909 
-1917 VNFYGKFIPNLP
+1917 
-1929 ELLKPLHELLHKKR
+1929 
-1943 PWVWTKECGE
+1943 
-1953 AIDKCKNSITS
+1953 
-1964 ERVLVPYDATLPL
+1964 
-1977 CLATDASQIGVGAVL
+1977 
-1992 SHIIEGQERPIMFAS
+1992 
-2007 RTLSVAEQNYSQ
+2007 
-2019 IEKEALAIIY
+2019 
-2029 GVTKFHQFIYG
+2029 
-2040 RKFIL
+2040 
-2045 ITDHKP
+2045 
-2051 LVTIL
+2051 
-2056 GSRSGIPTLST
+2056 
-2067 SRLQRW
+2067 
-2073 ALILSAYT
+2073 
-2081 YDIKFRRTQ
+2081 
-2090 DHGNADLL
+2090 
-2098 SRFPVG
+2098 
-2104 CEEIPRLNNVYAL
+2104 
-2117 SYVEELP
+2117 
-2124 ITAEEIA
+2124 
-2131 TETEKDEVLSLAK
+2131 
-2144 FYTQQG
+2144 
-2150 WPEKVADHLRPYFQR
+2150 
-2165 KLELTVDGECL
+2165 
-2176 VWGMRVVIPPSLRIK
+2176 
-2191 MLNCLH
+2191 
-2197 ETHSGMN
+2197 
-2204 KMKAVARSHFWWPNL
+2204 
-2219 DTQIEFLVNKCRSCQ
+2219 
-2234 QSQDGPNKGKWQPW
+2234 
-2248 RWSTR
+2248 
-2253 PWQRIHIDFANKE
+2253 
-2266 NINLLIVVDSHSKWI
+2266 
-2281 EAIPMRETTTRKT
+2281 
-2294 IEQLRRLFSSYGLP
+2294 
-2308 EELVSDNG
+2308 
-2316 PQFTGSEMK
+2316 
-2325 GFLEGN
+2325 
-2331 GIKQTLIPAYHPQS
+2331 
-2345 NGLAERAV
+2345 
-2353 RTIKTALDKN
+2353 
-2363 KRKIGDTIQDTLS
+2363 
-2376 KVLLAY
+2376 
-2382 RSTPHVT
+2382 
-2389 TGKTPSELFI
+2389 
-2399 GRALR
+2399 
-2404 TRVSLIHP
+2404 
-2412 SLASRVRDQQARQMK
+2412 
-2427 YDRRTHLEEFQIDD
+2427 
-2441 LVWCKNFRGGDKW
+2441 
-2454 IPGKIVGKKGTRVYT
+2454 
-2469 ILIHGQVKAY
+2469 
-2479 HRDQIRKR
+2479 
-2487 WRNGEEDES
+2487 
-2496 GDGERQPEHSRGAGP
+2496 
-2511 SAIISEVVR
+2511 
-2520 DRGYMESLSPGL
+2520 
-2532 TSQRSDQDSEVQSD
+2532 
-2546 TDDGKSLE
+2546 
-2554 PLRSLD
+2554 
-2560 PEALKEEGPV
+2560 
-2570 LRRNPPRARRP
+2570 
-2581 PLEGNNGT
+2581 
-2589 LSRKAM
+2589 
-2595 AELLI
+2595 
-2600 NITRAVDSQNL
+2600 
-2611 RISKKHQDKFRFW
+2611 
-2624 EKKYNFPADT
+2624 
-2634 LGNTLVNLTDH
+2634 
-2645 VFSPSEENLLR
+2645 
-2656 NGLKNRIP
+2656 
-2664 TKTDPFRTIGSIES
+2664 
-2678 VIQTFN
+2678 
-2684 HDQKSEI
+2684 
-2691 RNIVAAKINRRG
+2691 
-2703 TFDIKPKKQFF
+2703 
-2714 QAIKNIKNNKELV
+2714 
-2727 VCKADKGGST
+2727 
-2737 VIMNRLDYQNKMETI
+2737 
-2752 LEDNEIFEPI
+2752 
-2762 SKAENSKSIA
+2762 
-2772 LFKKTL
+2772 
-2778 ASLKKNK
+2778 
-2785 KITDEQYKSF
+2785 
-2795 INNNTDIP
+2795 
-2803 YIYGLPKLHKEDIP
+2803 
-2817 LRPIVA
+2817 
-2823 YHLSPA
+2823 
-2829 IVVSR
+2829 
-2834 FLSSLLSPHVRSRN
+2834 
-2848 IYSINNI
+2848 
-2855 ADFIGDIRRS
+2855 
-2865 IPDPHSRICSFDVKS
+2865 
-2880 LFLCLPHD
+2880 
-2888 LIISNLREILVKADL
+2888 
-2903 DNIDT
+2903 
-2908 ICTMVK
+2908 
-2914 SCLSINNFTYQNQ
+2914 
-2927 IYRQIKGSPMGS
+2927 
-2939 PLSLTVS
+2939 
-2946 EIVLLTIDE
+2946 
-2955 WINSRENLGIK
+2955 
-2966 KWRRYIDDIYC
+2966 
-2977 EYHLGAD
+2977 
-2984 QTILDTLNSYHPEIK
+2984 
-2999 FTIEREENHT
+2999 T
-3009 LPYLDAL
+3009 LPYLQGVPNAL
-3016 IFRNRN
+3016 YQQDNARPH
-3022 NFQTTVYYK
+3022 
-3031 DTAKPSYIPFNSYSP
+3031 TARISQQALQDVQMLPWPPYSP
-3046 VSYKISVV
+3046 DLSPIEHVWDIIGRRLHALPQPRSEDELWQMVEREWRAIPQDGIR
-3054 KTLIK
+3054 TLI
-3059 RLHTHCS
+3059 
-3066 LRALK
+3066 
-3071 EKEKENIYNNLRT
+3071 
-3084 FGYPPDFIRK
+3084 D
-3094 HTFIPFKKVTL
+3094 
-3105 AVNRTR
+3105 
-3111 GFIDFSPT
+3111 
-3119 NQQIAHD
+3119 
-3126 LRKYGIQFTY
+3126 
-3136 RSTSTTGH
+3136 
-3144 ILRNPITKP
+3144 
-3153 GVKHDVQHKSNAIYS
+3153 
-3168 VACNDCESVYETD
+3168 
-3181 LFLLNLRRSG
+3181 
-3191 DHSPDALRYLVLL
+3191 
-3204 GRKSL
+3204 
-3209 QLAKWRSH
+3209 
-3217 LWFNK
+3217 
-3222 TCERAQFIP
+3222 
-3231 PPPRIRD
+3231 
-3238 PVHNT
+3238 
-3243 YSKKIIDRAQR
+3243 
-3254 QLLKSRTQGCFSH
+3254 
-3267 IRSLSK
+3267 
-3273 TIKGIISIVATLLP
+3273 
-3287 QSIITSFLTL
+3287 
-3297 ATAGV
+3297 
-3302 KRQDSRCR
+3302 
-3310 AHHLSKLSHW
+3310 
-3320 TTKYGFPAEFL
+3320 
-3331 PCRPHAPTFLNLTA
+3331 
-3345 FDPSPIQREILS
+3345 
-3357 FGLKY
+3357 
-3362 RPPSRADIPR
+3362 
-3372 IIAGVEPAI
+3372 
-3381 SSLPHTTQYTIRQ
+3381 SLPRRVAACIAVRGG
-3394 SISQF
+3394 
-3399 LRKPTP
+3399 PTCY
-3405 QLNLSL
+3405 

>member
-196 ISRSRSR
+196 IPRSRSR
-203 SSSSSRKSSPNSY
+203 SSSSSRKSSPNTY

-257 NNHFLLDTGAE
+257 NNHNNKSHRLFITDYRNKISFLLDTGAE

-403 THHITTKGQPTFSKP
+403 THHITTKGKPTFFKP

-474 AVTQPDCYPIPHI
+474 AVTQPDCYPHSAHSGFHPKP
-487 QDFTQSLHGCTIFSK
+487 SWLK

-595 INISKSVFGKPSL
+595 VNISKSVFGKPSL

-828 SRIEIETFDHT
+828 SRIEIETFNHT

-938 NHWSKSCLE
+938 NHWSKSCLD

-1212 NDQKKVISVNRLKPA
+1212 NDQNKVISVNRLKPA
-1227 FIENAPQS
+1227 FIENTPQS

-1261 RYGRHEYNEETETF
+1261 RYGRHVRF
-1275 ETFYERL
+1275 RL
-1282 EQFLIL
+1282 
-1288 EEAGDEKKK
+1288 
-1297 AYLLTLMGS
+1297 
-1306 KTYGVLK
+1306 
-1313 NLCSPILPKDKTFDN
+1313 
-1328 LIDILKRHFSPK
+1328 
-1340 RSIVV
+1340 
-1345 ERFIFFKRMQLKEE
+1345 
-1359 SISDYL
+1359 
-1365 VEIKRLA
+1365 
-1372 SSCNFGNFLEDSLR
+1372 
-1386 DKMVCGLYNA
+1386 
-1396 KIQNRILSEGDI
+1396 
-1408 SLAKVIEIALSME
+1408 
-1421 AAEKNTKLF
+1421 
-1430 HLEQGEDC
+1430 
-1438 VDKLRMER
+1438 
-1446 KVESN
+1446 
-1451 FQNGKCKHCG
+1451 
-1461 KQHKELCRFKEA
+1461 
-1473 ICFKCNKKG
+1473 
-1482 HIASI
+1482 
-1487 CWSSRR
+1487 
-1493 NLRQHQNQPGNI
+1493 
-1505 HQIGDQEEEEEYVQK
+1505 
-1520 IISVTIPEYKIN
+1520 
-1532 FASSD
+1532 
-1537 PPYLME
+1537 
-1543 LKVEGN
+1543 
-1549 FIKFEMDTGS
+1549 
-1559 GLTLISEKDFKNSLQ
+1559 
-1574 HLKLEKASIIVRTYD
+1574 
-1589 GTVVPILGKIN
+1589 
-1600 VKVECQDITYKL
+1600 
-1612 RALVVKGEKRA
+1612 
-1623 LMGREWINRL
+1623 
-1633 KLGCFAVKHMPVEI
+1633 
-1647 TIEEILKENQA
+1647 
-1658 LFVETTEPIKGFTF
+1658 
-1672 SVNMCDVN
+1672 
-1680 PIFHKARPVP
+1680 
-1690 FAIRPAVTEA
+1690 
-1700 LDKMVAK
+1700 
-1707 GYLCEVASSKWATPV
+1707 
-1722 VVVPKKNK
+1722 
-1730 EIRIC
+1730 
-1735 CDFKVT
+1735 
-1741 LNKYLDTAAY
+1741 
-1751 PLPTQQDL
+1751 
-1759 FSTLAKG
+1759 
-1766 KYFSKLDLRNAYLQL
+1766 
-1781 EVDPGTRPLLTIN
+1781 
-1794 THKGLFRF
+1794 
-1802 KRMPFGLANAPSY
+1802 
-1815 FQSVM
+1815 
-1820 ARVLSGIGGVI
+1820 
-1831 CYIDDVLIATASIE
+1831 
-1845 EHLALLK
+1845 
-1852 TIFARLAKYNIK
+1852 
-1864 LKKEKCLFLQKEIE
+1864 
-1878 YLGHLVTEEG
+1878 
-1888 IRPLDHKVQAIQKAK
+1888 
-1903 TPTNIS
+1903 
-1909 ELRSFLGL
+1909 
-1917 VNFYGKFIPNLP
+1917 
-1929 ELLKPLHELLHKKR
+1929 
-1943 PWVWTKECGE
+1943 
-1953 AIDKCKNSITS
+1953 
-1964 ERVLVPYDATLPL
+1964 
-1977 CLATDASQIGVGAVL
+1977 
-1992 SHIIEGQERPIMFAS
+1992 
-2007 RTLSVAEQNYSQ
+2007 
-2019 IEKEALAIIY
+2019 
-2029 GVTKFHQFIYG
+2029 
-2040 RKFIL
+2040 
-2045 ITDHKP
+2045 
-2051 LVTIL
+2051 
-2056 GSRSGIPTLST
+2056 
-2067 SRLQRW
+2067 
-2073 ALILSAYT
+2073 
-2081 YDIKFRRTQ
+2081 
-2090 DHGNADLL
+2090 
-2098 SRFPVG
+2098 
-2104 CEEIPRLNNVYAL
+2104 
-2117 SYVEELP
+2117 
-2124 ITAEEIA
+2124 
-2131 TETEKDEVLSLAK
+2131 
-2144 FYTQQG
+2144 
-2150 WPEKVADHLRPYFQR
+2150 
-2165 KLELTVDGECL
+2165 
-2176 VWGMRVVIPPSLRIK
+2176 
-2191 MLNCLH
+2191 
-2197 ETHSGMN
+2197 
-2204 KMKAVARSHFWWPNL
+2204 
-2219 DTQIEFLVNKCRSCQ
+2219 
-2234 QSQDGPNKGKWQPW
+2234 
-2248 RWSTR
+2248 
-2253 PWQRIHIDFANKE
+2253 
-2266 NINLLIVVDSHSKWI
+2266 
-2281 EAIPMRETTTRKT
+2281 
-2294 IEQLRRLFSSYGLP
+2294 
-2308 EELVSDNG
+2308 
-2316 PQFTGSEMK
+2316 
-2325 GFLEGN
+2325 
-2331 GIKQTLIPAYHPQS
+2331 
-2345 NGLAERAV
+2345 
-2353 RTIKTALDKN
+2353 
-2363 KRKIGDTIQDTLS
+2363 
-2376 KVLLAY
+2376 
-2382 RSTPHVT
+2382 
-2389 TGKTPSELFI
+2389 
-2399 GRALR
+2399 
-2404 TRVSLIHP
+2404 
-2412 SLASRVRDQQARQMK
+2412 
-2427 YDRRTHLEEFQIDD
+2427 
-2441 LVWCKNFRGGDKW
+2441 
-2454 IPGKIVGKKGTRVYT
+2454 
-2469 ILIHGQVKAY
+2469 
-2479 HRDQIRKR
+2479 
-2487 WRNGEEDES
+2487 
-2496 GDGERQPEHSRGAGP
+2496 
-2511 SAIISEVVR
+2511 
-2520 DRGYMESLSPGL
+2520 
-2532 TSQRSDQDSEVQSD
+2532 
-2546 TDDGKSLE
+2546 
-2554 PLRSLD
+2554 
-2560 PEALKEEGPV
+2560 
-2570 LRRNPPRARRP
+2570 
-2581 PLEGNNGT
+2581 
-2589 LSRKAM
+2589 
-2595 AELLI
+2595 
-2600 NITRAVDSQNL
+2600 
-2611 RISKKHQDKFRFW
+2611 
-2624 EKKYNFPADT
+2624 
-2634 LGNTLVNLTDH
+2634 
-2645 VFSPSEENLLR
+2645 
-2656 NGLKNRIP
+2656 
-2664 TKTDPFRTIGSIES
+2664 
-2678 VIQTFN
+2678 
-2684 HDQKSEI
+2684 
-2691 RNIVAAKINRRG
+2691 
-2703 TFDIKPKKQFF
+2703 
-2714 QAIKNIKNNKELV
+2714 
-2727 VCKADKGGST
+2727 
-2737 VIMNRLDYQNKMETI
+2737 
-2752 LEDNEIFEPI
+2752 
-2762 SKAENSKSIA
+2762 
-2772 LFKKTL
+2772 
-2778 ASLKKNK
+2778 
-2785 KITDEQYKSF
+2785 
-2795 INNNTDIP
+2795 
-2803 YIYGLPKLHKEDIP
+2803 
-2817 LRPIVA
+2817 
-2823 YHLSPA
+2823 
-2829 IVVSR
+2829 
-2834 FLSSLLSPHVRSRN
+2834 
-2848 IYSINNI
+2848 
-2855 ADFIGDIRRS
+2855 
-2865 IPDPHSRICSFDVKS
+2865 
-2880 LFLCLPHD
+2880 
-2888 LIISNLREILVKADL
+2888 
-2903 DNIDT
+2903 
-2908 ICTMVK
+2908 
-2914 SCLSINNFTYQNQ
+2914 
-2927 IYRQIKGSPMGS
+2927 
-2939 PLSLTVS
+2939 
-2946 EIVLLTIDE
+2946 
-2955 WINSRENLGIK
+2955 
-2966 KWRRYIDDIYC
+2966 
-2977 EYHLGAD
+2977 
-2984 QTILDTLNSYHPEIK
+2984 
-2999 FTIEREENHT
+2999 
-3009 LPYLDAL
+3009 
-3016 IFRNRN
+3016 
-3022 NFQTTVYYK
+3022 
-3031 DTAKPSYIPFNSYSP
+3031 
-3046 VSYKISVV
+3046 
-3054 KTLIK
+3054 
-3059 RLHTHCS
+3059 
-3066 LRALK
+3066 
-3071 EKEKENIYNNLRT
+3071 
-3084 FGYPPDFIRK
+3084 
-3094 HTFIPFKKVTL
+3094 
-3105 AVNRTR
+3105 
-3111 GFIDFSPT
+3111 
-3119 NQQIAHD
+3119 
-3126 LRKYGIQFTY
+3126 
-3136 RSTSTTGH
+3136 
-3144 ILRNPITKP
+3144 
-3153 GVKHDVQHKSNAIYS
+3153 
-3168 VACNDCESVYETD
+3168 
-3181 LFLLNLRRSG
+3181 
-3191 DHSPDALRYLVLL
+3191 
-3204 GRKSL
+3204 
-3209 QLAKWRSH
+3209 
-3217 LWFNK
+3217 
-3222 TCERAQFIP
+3222 
-3231 PPPRIRD
+3231 
-3238 PVHNT
+3238 
-3243 YSKKIIDRAQR
+3243 
-3254 QLLKSRTQGCFSH
+3254 
-3267 IRSLSK
+3267 
-3273 TIKGIISIVATLLP
+3273 
-3287 QSIITSFLTL
+3287 
-3297 ATAGV
+3297 
-3302 KRQDSRCR
+3302 
-3310 AHHLSKLSHW
+3310 
-3320 TTKYGFPAEFL
+3320 
-3331 PCRPHAPTFLNLTA
+3331 
-3345 FDPSPIQREILS
+3345 
-3357 FGLKY
+3357 
-3362 RPPSRADIPR
+3362 
-3372 IIAGVEPAI
+3372 
-3381 SSLPHTTQYTIRQ
+3381 
-3394 SISQF
+3394 
-3399 LRKPTP
+3399 
-3405 QLNLSL
+3405 